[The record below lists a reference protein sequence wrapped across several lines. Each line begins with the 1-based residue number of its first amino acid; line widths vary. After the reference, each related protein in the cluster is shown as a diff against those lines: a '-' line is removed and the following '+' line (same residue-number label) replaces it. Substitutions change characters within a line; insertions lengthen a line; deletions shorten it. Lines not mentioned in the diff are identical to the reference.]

1 MDSRPGT
8 MAEAESMPA
17 KRKAASSDRIEFR
30 IDSLEEAQ
38 QFDALMRTFLRDG
51 YQGGAC
57 HWDLCDAWR
66 ATEGREDHARVFAA
80 LLDIWLVFASMHM
93 DMHGIGAIWNDKFS
107 KGRLEGGSILESEE
121 KFFGKMRIHHHS
133 TGFIL
138 RCRAFWDKWMGILV
152 LLLLPME
159 YEKFLRAKSR
169 RRYFERL
176 TVEQGLP
183 INTDAASHVCRHVS
197 ALDGR
202 FRTAEAHG
210 TGVLRK
216 WTLSM
221 MSLGDNDSVELIRF
235 WNVANCAMLDLGR
248 LLSAKRS
255 KTNESGSEHD
265 ATDMGAE

>member
-1 MDSRPGT
+1 MNDKEP
-8 MAEAESMPA
+8 MPAESQA
-17 KRKAASSDRIEFR
+17 TGSDSVEFR
-30 IDSLEEAQ
+30 IACLEEAQ
-38 QFDALMRTFLRDG
+38 QFDERMRTFLRDG

-57 HWDLCDAWR
+57 HWELCDAWR
-66 ATEGREDHARVFAA
+66 VSEGREDHARVFAA
-80 LLDIWLVFASMHM
+80 LLDIRLTFASMHM
-93 DMHGIGAIWNDKFS
+93 DMHGMGAIWNDKFS

-152 LLLLPME
+152 LLLHPRE
-159 YEKFLRAKSR
+159 YEKFLGAKSR

-183 INTDAASHVCRHVS
+183 INADAASDICKHVS
-197 ALDGR
+197 ALDDR

-210 TGVLRK
+210 AGVLRK

-235 WNVANCAMLDLGR
+235 WNVANGAMLELGR
-248 LLSAKRS
+248 LLNARRG
-255 KTNESGSEHD
+255 KTNESRSERD
-265 ATDMGAE
+265 TTDMGAE

>member
-1 MDSRPGT
+1 
-8 MAEAESMPA
+8 MADNQPMPAES
-17 KRKAASSDRIEFR
+17 KAAGSDSVEFQ
-30 IDSLEEAQ
+30 IVCLEEAQ
-38 QFDALMRTFLRDG
+38 RFDALMRMFLHDG

-57 HWDLCDAWR
+57 HWELCDAWR

-80 LLDIWLVFASMHM
+80 LLDIWLAFTSMHM
-93 DMHGIGAIWNDKFS
+93 DMHGMGATWNDKFS
-107 KGRLEGGSILESEE
+107 KGQLEGGSILESEE

-138 RCRAFWDKWMGILV
+138 RCRAFWDKWMGIIV

-176 TVEQGLP
+176 SVQRELP
-183 INTDAASHVCRHVS
+183 ISADVALHVS
-197 ALDGR
+197 KHVSELDSR

-210 TGVLRK
+210 AGVLRK

-221 MSLGDNDSVELIRF
+221 MSLGDNDSVELVRF

-248 LLSAKRS
+248 LLGARS
-255 KTNESGSEHD
+255 TETSRSDSEHD
-265 ATDMGAE
+265 ATNMAAE